1 MILSIILVLVG
12 LGILI
17 AGGESLVRG
26 ASSIAKRLKVAPIV
40 IGLTIVA
47 FGTSAPE
54 LAVNLFSA
62 FKGSTDIAI
71 GNVIGSNIANI
82 LLILGVCAMMRTIRV
97 QKNTVW
103 KEIPLALLAALLVFV
118 MAHDR
123 MLDGGITDALTRTDG
138 FALMGIFAIFLYY
151 TFGIAKVSGD
161 TDKDEVKLYSTPIST
176 LLIFAGLAGLVF
188 GGKILVDNAIVLA
201 RLAGMSEAL
210 IGLTI
215 VAVGTSLPELVTS
228 IIAVRHGQDD
238 LAVGNIVGSNIFNI
252 LWILGLTSSIL
263 PLPISP
269 AGQIDVLVNV
279 GVTLLLFFFM
289 FVGTKHRL
297 NRWQGVMFVLLYIGY
312 VGYLVM
318 RG

>member
-1 MILSIILVLVG
+1 MILSIFLVLVG

-17 AGGESLVRG
+17 LGGESLVRG

-71 GNVIGSNIANI
+71 GNVVGSNIANI
-82 LLILGVCAMMRTIRV
+82 LLILGICAMMRTIRV

-103 KEIPLALLAALLVFV
+103 KEIPLALLAVLLVFV

-123 MLDGGITDALTRTDG
+123 ILDGGTTDALTRTDG
-138 FALMGIFAIFLYY
+138 LALMGIFAIFLYY
-151 TFGIAKVSGD
+151 TFGIAKVSRD
-161 TDKDEVKLYSTPIST
+161 ADKNEVKLYSTPIST
-176 LLIFAGLAGLVF
+176 LLIFGGLTGLVF
-188 GGKILVDNAIVLA
+188 GGKILVDNAIMLA
-201 RLAGMSEAL
+201 QLAGMSEAL

-252 LWILGLTSSIL
+252 LWILGLTASIL

-269 AGQIDVLVNV
+269 AGQIDVLMNISA
-279 GVTLLLFFFM
+279 TLLLFFFM

-297 NRWQGVMFVLLYIGY
+297 NRWQGVMFVLIYVGY

>member
-1 MILSIILVLVG
+1 MILSIFLVLVG
-12 LGILI
+12 LAILI

-54 LAVNLFSA
+54 LAVNLFSVL
-62 FKGSTDIAI
+62 KGSTDIAI

-82 LLILGVCAMMRTIRV
+82 LLILGICAMMRIIRV

-103 KEIPLALLAALLVFV
+103 KEIPLALLAALLVFI
-118 MAHDR
+118 MSHDR
-123 MLDGGITDALTRTDG
+123 VLDGGTTDALTRTDG
-138 FALMGIFAIFLYY
+138 LALIGIFAIFLYY

-161 TDKDEVKLYSTPIST
+161 VDKDEVKVYSTPLSI
-176 LLIFAGLAGLVF
+176 LLILGGLAGLIL
-188 GGKILVDNAIVLA
+188 GGKLLVDNAIVLA
-201 RLAGMSEAL
+201 QLAGMSEAL

-252 LWILGLTSSIL
+252 LWILGMSATIL
-263 PLPISP
+263 PLPVSP
-269 AGQIDVLVNV
+269 TGQIDVLVNI
-279 GVTLLLFFFM
+279 GATLLLFFFM
-289 FVGTKHRL
+289 FIGSKHRL
-297 NRWQGVMFVLLYIGY
+297 NRWQGVMFVLVYLGY
-312 VGYLVM
+312 VSYLVM

>member
-1 MILSIILVLVG
+1 MFLSIFLVLVG

-17 AGGESLVRG
+17 VGGESLVRG

-62 FKGSTDIAI
+62 FKGSVDIAV

-82 LLILGVCAMMRTIRV
+82 LLILGISALIRTIRV
-97 QKNTVW
+97 QKNTTW
-103 KEIPLALLAALLVFV
+103 KEVPLALLAVLLVFV
-118 MAHDR
+118 MANDR
-123 MLDGGITDALTRTDG
+123 LFDGATANILTRTDG
-138 FALMGIFAIFLYY
+138 LALMGIFAIFLYY

-161 TDKDEVKLYSTPIST
+161 ADKDEVKLYSTPIST
-176 LLIFAGLAGLVF
+176 LLIFGGLTGLVF
-188 GGKILVDNAIVLA
+188 GGKLLVDNAIVLA
-201 RLAGMSEAL
+201 QLAGMSEAL

-228 IIAVRHGQDD
+228 IIAVRHGHDD

-252 LWILGLTSSIL
+252 LWILGLTSTIL
-263 PLPISP
+263 PLPISD
-269 AGQIDVLVNV
+269 AVQADILVNV
-279 GVTLLLFFFM
+279 GVTMLLFLFM
-289 FVGTKHRL
+289 FIGTKHRL
-297 NRWQGVMFVLLYIGY
+297 NRWQGVMFVLMYVGY

>member
-1 MILSIILVLVG
+1 MILSIFLLLVG

-17 AGGESLVRG
+17 VGGESLVRG

-62 FKGSTDIAI
+62 FQGSTDIAI
-71 GNVIGSNIANI
+71 GNIIGSNIANI
-82 LLILGVCAMMRTIRV
+82 LLILGICAMMRTIRV

-103 KEIPLALLAALLVFV
+103 KEIPLALLAVLLVFV

-123 MLDGGITDALTRTDG
+123 ILDGGTTDALTRTDG
-138 FALMGIFAIFLYY
+138 LALMGIFAIFLYY
-151 TFGIAKVSGD
+151 TFGIAKVSGEA
-161 TDKDEVKLYSTPIST
+161 DKDEVKLYSTPIST
-176 LLIFAGLAGLVF
+176 LLIIGGLAGLVF

-201 RLAGMSEAL
+201 QLAGMSEAL

-252 LWILGLTSSIL
+252 LWILGLTASIL

-269 AGQIDVLVNV
+269 AGQIDVLVNI
-279 GVTLLLFFFM
+279 GATLLLFFFM
-289 FVGTKHRL
+289 FIGTKHRL
-297 NRWQGVMFVLLYIGY
+297 NRWQGLMFVLIYVGY

>member
-1 MILSIILVLVG
+1 MILSIFLVLVG

-17 AGGESLVRG
+17 VGGESLVRG

-82 LLILGVCAMMRTIRV
+82 LLILGICAMIRTIRV

-103 KEIPLALLAALLVFV
+103 KEIPLALLAVLLVFA
-118 MAHDR
+118 MSHDR
-123 MLDGGITDALTRTDG
+123 ILDGGIANALTRTDG

-161 TDKDEVKLYSTPIST
+161 ADKDEVKLYSTPISI
-176 LLIFAGLAGLVF
+176 LLILGGLTGLVL
-188 GGKILVDNAIVLA
+188 GGKLLVDNAIVLA
-201 RLAGMSEAL
+201 QLAGMSEAL

-269 AGQIDVLVNV
+269 AGQIDVLVNI
-279 GVTLLLFFFM
+279 GATLLLFFFM
-289 FVGTKHRL
+289 FIGTKHRL
-297 NRWQGVMFVLLYIGY
+297 NRWQGLMFVLIYVGY

>member
-12 LGILI
+12 LTILI
-17 AGGESLVRG
+17 VGGESLVRG

-62 FKGSTDIAI
+62 LQGSADIAV

-82 LLILGVCAMMRTIRV
+82 LLILGISALIRTIRV
-97 QKNTVW
+97 QKNTAW
-103 KEIPLALLAALLVFV
+103 KEIPLALLAVLLVFV
-118 MAHDR
+118 MANDR
-123 MLDGGITDALTRTDG
+123 LFDGASTNVLTRTDG
-138 FALMGIFAIFLYY
+138 LALISIFAIFMYY
-151 TFGIAKVSGD
+151 TFGIAKATGD
-161 TDKDEVKLYSTPIST
+161 ADKDEVKLYSALTST
-176 LLIFAGLAGLVF
+176 LLIIGGLIGLVY
-188 GGKILVDNAIVLA
+188 GGKLLVDNAIVLA
-201 RLAGMSEAL
+201 QLAGMSQAL

-228 IIAVRHGQDD
+228 IIAVRHGHDD

-252 LWILGLTSSIL
+252 LWILGVTSTIL
-263 PLPISP
+263 PLPISD
-269 AGQIDVLVNV
+269 AVQTDILVNA
-279 GVTLLLFFFM
+279 GVTILLFLFM
-289 FVGTKHRL
+289 FVGARHKL
-297 NRWQGVMFVLLYIGY
+297 NRWQGAMFVLMYIGY
-312 VGYLVM
+312 VGYLVI

>member
-1 MILSIILVLVG
+1 MILSIFLVLVG

-17 AGGESLVRG
+17 VGGESLVRG

-62 FKGSTDIAI
+62 FEGSVDIAV

-82 LLILGVCAMMRTIRV
+82 LLILGICALIRTIRV
-97 QKNTVW
+97 QKNTTW
-103 KEIPLALLAALLVFV
+103 KEIPLALLAVLLVFI
-118 MAHDR
+118 MANDR
-123 MLDGGITDALTRTDG
+123 LFDGASANVLTRTDG
-138 FALMGIFAIFLYY
+138 LALMGIFAIFMYY
-151 TFGIAKVSGD
+151 TFGIAKVSGEA
-161 TDKDEVKLYSTPIST
+161 DKDEVKLYSTLISV
-176 LLIFAGLAGLVF
+176 LLIIGGLIGLVF
-188 GGKILVDNAIVLA
+188 GGKLLVDNAIVLA
-201 RLAGMSEAL
+201 QLAGMSEAL

-228 IIAVRHGQDD
+228 IIAVRHGHDD

-252 LWILGLTSSIL
+252 LWILGLTSTIL
-263 PLPISP
+263 PLPISD
-269 AGQIDVLVNV
+269 AVQTDILVNV
-279 GVTLLLFFFM
+279 GVTLLLFLFM
-289 FVGTKHRL
+289 FVGARHKL
-297 NRWQGVMFVLLYIGY
+297 NRWQGVMFVLLYVGY